1 MLVAPASKNS
11 TTASPFIQKPS
22 RHGLPELFI
31 WEQPC
36 YETQVRKIQK
46 RMDRENETGSKV
58 KADWA
63 CHYFPTS
70 PPLHVT
76 SGTNHAFI
84 LKNHFPF
91 LQIFTIFSGQL
102 GWSLVQSF
110 VELFLQFQ
118 HWGNESKLCVWWC
131 PCVNYPIRKR
141 ASALKATPLELS
153 NLELSW
159 IILNYLELSN
169 QEKSSTLK
177 ATPLELSR
185 AVSPRV
191 IRFPTYS
198 TSGQKQIWTNQE
210 YEVIFISH
218 GNLVF
223 SIRLIIHLERSA
235 SE

>member
-118 HWGNESKLCVWWC
+118 HWGNESKLCLV
-131 PCVNYPIRKR
+131 V
-141 ASALKATPLELS
+141 PLC
-153 NLELSW
+153 
-159 IILNYLELSN
+159 ELSN
-169 QEKSSTLK
+169 QEKSFSSESNTSWIIQSWIILNH
-177 ATPLELSR
+177 LELSWIIQ
-185 AVSPRV
+185 SGKELD
-191 IRFPTYS
+191 S
-198 TSGQKQIWTNQE
+198 ESNTSWVESG
-210 YEVIFISH
+210 
-218 GNLVF
+218 G
-223 SIRLIIHLERSA
+223 
-235 SE
+235 

>member
-141 ASALKATPLELS
+141 ARLWKQHL
-153 NLELSW
+153 LSW
-159 IILNYLELSN
+159 VGRLAPEWLDFQHTQPAANSKSEPTKNMKLYLS
-169 QEKSSTLK
+169 
-177 ATPLELSR
+177 AM
-185 AVSPRV
+185 A
-191 IRFPTYS
+191 IWYS
-198 TSGQKQIWTNQE
+198 Q
-210 YEVIFISH
+210 Y
-218 GNLVF
+218 
-223 SIRLIIHLERSA
+223 A
-235 SE
+235 

>member
-1 MLVAPASKNS
+1 
-11 TTASPFIQKPS
+11 
-22 RHGLPELFI
+22 
-31 WEQPC
+31 
-36 YETQVRKIQK
+36 
-46 RMDRENETGSKV
+46 MDRENETGSKV

-102 GWSLVQSF
+102 GWSLVQSL

-118 HWGNESKLCVWWC
+118 HWGNESKFCLVVPLC
-131 PCVNYPIRKR
+131 
-141 ASALKATPLELS
+141 ELS
-153 NLELSW
+153 NQEKSFSSESNTSWIIQSW

-198 TSGQKQIWTNQE
+198 ASGQQPIWTNQE

>member
-1 MLVAPASKNS
+1 
-11 TTASPFIQKPS
+11 
-22 RHGLPELFI
+22 
-31 WEQPC
+31 
-36 YETQVRKIQK
+36 
-46 RMDRENETGSKV
+46 MDRENETGSKV

-141 ASALKATPLELS
+141 ARLWKQHL
-153 NLELSW
+153 LSW
-159 IILNYLELSN
+159 VGRLAPEWLDFQHTQPAANSKSEPTKNMKLYLS
-169 QEKSSTLK
+169 
-177 ATPLELSR
+177 AM
-185 AVSPRV
+185 A
-191 IRFPTYS
+191 
-198 TSGQKQIWTNQE
+198 IWYFQ
-210 YEVIFISH
+210 Y
-218 GNLVF
+218 
-223 SIRLIIHLERSA
+223 A
-235 SE
+235 

>member
-22 RHGLPELFI
+22 RHGLPQLFI

-91 LQIFTIFSGQL
+91 LQDFAIFRGQL
-102 GWSLVQSF
+102 GWSLIQSL
-110 VELFLQFQ
+110 VEFFLQFQ
-118 HWGNESKLCVWWC
+118 HWGNESKLCLV
-131 PCVNYPIRKR
+131 V
-141 ASALKATPLELS
+141 PLC
-153 NLELSW
+153 
-159 IILNYLELSN
+159 ELSN

-198 TSGQKQIWTNQE
+198 TSGQQQIWTNQE
-210 YEVIFISH
+210 YENRFINH

-223 SIRLIIHLERSA
+223 SVRLIIHLEPSA

>member
-102 GWSLVQSF
+102 GWSLVQSL

-118 HWGNESKLCVWWC
+118 IEEMKVSCV
-131 PCVNYPIRKR
+131 
-141 ASALKATPLELS
+141 SGGALV
-153 NLELSW
+153 W
-159 IILNYLELSN
+159 IIQSGKELDSESN
-169 QEKSSTLK
+169 
-177 ATPLELSR
+177 
-185 AVSPRV
+185 
-191 IRFPTYS
+191 
-198 TSGQKQIWTNQE
+198 TSWVESG
-210 YEVIFISH
+210 
-218 GNLVF
+218 G
-223 SIRLIIHLERSA
+223 
-235 SE
+235 